1 MSELTRETPGLG
13 RKQAREQCYLLMM
26 KLNPDPPAGAP
37 QRETLGPAHHQFLI
51 DLERQGV
58 LFSAGPLTDGG
69 GKSHGGLIIL
79 RAPDQAAA
87 EAVAALEPFTKAGL
101 RLTEVIPWQRNEG
114 TIGLNIRFSDGVLEI
129 DNRRYGLTVLD

>member
-1 MSELTRETPGLG
+1 MSELTRESPGLG

-26 KLNPDPPAGAP
+26 KPNPKPPAGAP
-37 QRETLGPAHHQFLI
+37 PRETLSPAHHQFLI

-69 GKSHGGLIIL
+69 KSHGGLIIV
-79 RAPDQAAA
+79 RAADQAAA
-87 EAVAALEPFTKAGL
+87 EAIAALEPFTNAGL

-129 DNRRYGLTVLD
+129 DTRRYGLTVLD